1 MTTKKAVIFSDSK
14 IKRFE
19 KIVKDQTNER
29 KRELSRSIENQVDKQ
44 IDKKF
49 NLFLKDLKIA
59 KALDRHKQACNELS
73 DFERDLDNKKKQ
85 LLENRKKT
93 GKSVYDIFERQAKI
107 NDWNNNSLYESD
119 EYEDHVR
126 SLKSLCRDEIVNQ
139 LRKTTKE
146 GLELDSIDNKVNNLL
161 LTLSYPNLVADEV
174 DLNKALDTGSSMLSI
189 ALNPNTLTKQ
199 VEA

>member
-1 MTTKKAVIFSDSK
+1 MTTKKAVVFSDRK
-14 IKRFE
+14 IKTFE
-19 KIVKDQTNER
+19 KIVREQTNER

-49 NLFLKDLKIA
+49 NLFLKDLKIS
-59 KALDRHKQACNELS
+59 KALDKHKKACDEL
-73 DFERDLDNKKKQ
+73 DAFKRDLENKQKQ
-85 LLENRKKT
+85 LTETRKKT
-93 GKSVYDIFERQAKI
+93 GKGVYDIFERQAKI
-107 NDWNNNSLYESD
+107 NDWNNGSVYESD
-119 EYEDHVR
+119 DYEDQIR
-126 SLKSLCRDEIVNQ
+126 PLKSICRDEIVKQ

-189 ALNPNTLTKQ
+189 ALNPDTLTKQ